1 MISCSC
7 YRICNKL
14 YQTSRRDTNKVKVHP
29 MRNKISKREPTGNS
43 LHVRPFENE
52 TRAWECS
59 YVKIDFLLPNLI
71 SISRPRQPLNS
82 SREIAFY
89 RTLFTA
95 YSPLDV
101 TSQNSISK
109 EGIFYHIPSWWPE
122 WSLLHFGWKTFF
134 PAFWWNF

>member
-1 MISCSC
+1 
-7 YRICNKL
+7 
-14 YQTSRRDTNKVKVHP
+14 

-52 TRAWECS
+52 TRAGECS

-109 EGIFYHIPSWWPE
+109 EGIFITFLLDGLSE
-122 WSLLHFGWKTFF
+122 VCCILAEKLFFLHFGETFS
-134 PAFWWNF
+134 AVH